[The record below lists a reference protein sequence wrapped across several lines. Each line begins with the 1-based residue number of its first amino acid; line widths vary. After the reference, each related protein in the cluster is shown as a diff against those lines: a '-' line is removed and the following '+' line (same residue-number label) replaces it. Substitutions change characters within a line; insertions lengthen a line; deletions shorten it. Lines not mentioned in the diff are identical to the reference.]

1 MVFGSSKC
9 TILIERVVVAQEKQL
24 EFSVLGILEE
34 ANATDYTSLFARH
47 RITIETLL
55 QLSEDDI
62 KQVCADVTHLMSA
75 AVL

>member
-1 MVFGSSKC
+1 MVFGSSEC
-9 TILIERVVVAQEKQL
+9 TILIERVVVVQEKQL

-34 ANATDYTSLFARH
+34 ANATGYTSLFARH

-62 KQVCADVTHLMSA
+62 KQVCADVTRLMSA
-75 AVL
+75 AVS

>member
-1 MVFGSSKC
+1 M
-9 TILIERVVVAQEKQL
+9 VAQEKQL

-34 ANATDYTSLFARH
+34 ANATGYTSLFARH

-62 KQVCADVTHLMSA
+62 KQVCADVTQLMSK
-75 AVL
+75 AVS